1 MHDSFFCCKF
11 VVIMKRTTIW
21 LLIIFMLLTFVGLI
35 ALQARY
41 VRINAEMI
49 ENQFN
54 ENVQRSLFQT
64 VSLVEE
70 NEALEYLGQ
79 TLEGIDYNGNKNKV
93 LSLEA
98 QNIRMKNNI
107 DSMAENL
114 KLTSEQK
121 NRPTIRLSTRHG
133 KATIEETSRYLQEKF
148 KQNFSRSK
156 TILDQA
162 VFRWMKEIDEKDIS
176 ERINFEELNGI
187 LDKVLVNNGVNLP
200 FTYSIVDKQGR
211 VIFQCHKDLHDN
223 NLNTTNNIYIQRF
236 FPLEESN
243 KMAYLQVIF
252 PTKQNYILNSMNL
265 LLPSIGLVALI
276 LGVFIVALI
285 IIFRQKQL
293 NTMKNDFVN
302 NMTHEFKT
310 PISSI
315 SLASQMLQD
324 QGVGKTPETLKHIS
338 NVIHDETK
346 RLSFQVEKVL
356 QMAIFEKDNSILKLN
371 EMRINSLISDII
383 ANFSLKVTS
392 KGGKITSNLK
402 AIYDVALIDE
412 VHFTNVIFNLMDN
425 ALKYSDKPLLLTIE
439 TWNEKNNLLISIE
452 DNGIGINKD
461 DLKRIF
467 DKFYRVS
474 TGNLHNVKGFGL
486 GLAYVKKI
494 ITEHKG
500 TIKVESE
507 LKIGTKF
514 TITIPTLKN

>member
-1 MHDSFFCCKF
+1 
-11 VVIMKRTTIW
+11 MKKTTIW
-21 LLIIFMLLTFVGLI
+21 ILIIAMLLTFVGLI

-54 ENVQRSLFQT
+54 DNVQRGLFQT

-79 TLEGIDYNGNKNKV
+79 VLEGEDYKGAENKF
-93 LSLEA
+93 LSLDS
-98 QNIRMKNNI
+98 KDLKLKSDI

-114 KLTSEQK
+114 KLTSDQI

-133 KATIEETSRYLQEKF
+133 KATIEETSRYLQERF
-148 KQNFSRSK
+148 QQNFKRSK

-162 VFRWMKEIDEKDIS
+162 VFRWMKETDKKEIS
-176 ERINFEELNGI
+176 ERVNFEELNGI
-187 LDKVLVNNGVNLP
+187 LEKVLTNNGVSLP
-200 FTYSIVDKQGR
+200 FFYSIVDKQGKLIYR
-211 VIFQCHKDLHDN
+211 CHKDIQGAD
-223 NLNTTNNIYIQRF
+223 LNAHNNIYTQRL
-236 FPLEESN
+236 FPSEEST
-243 KMAYLQVIF
+243 KPAYLQVIF

-265 LLPSIGLVALI
+265 FFPSIALI
-276 LGVFIVALI
+276 SLILAVFIVAII

-293 NTMKNDFVN
+293 NNMKNDFVN

-310 PISSI
+310 PISVI

-324 QGVGKTPETLKHIS
+324 PGVGKTPETLKHIS
-338 NVIHDETK
+338 NVIRDETK

-356 QMAIFEKDNSILKLN
+356 QMAIFEKDKSMLKLN
-371 EMRINSLISDII
+371 EIRINSLVSDII
-383 ANFSLKVTS
+383 GNFSLKVTS
-392 KGGKITSNLK
+392 QGGKITSKLQ
-402 AIYDVALIDE
+402 AGYDTALIDE

-425 ALKYSDKPLLLTIE
+425 ALKYASDKPLLLTIE
-439 TWNEKNNLLISIE
+439 TWNEKDNLLISIE
-452 DNGIGINKD
+452 DNGIGIHKE

-467 DKFYRVS
+467 EKFYRVS

-494 ITEHKG
+494 VTEHRG
-500 TIKVESE
+500 SIKVESE
-507 LKIGTKF
+507 LNIGTKF
-514 TITIPTLKN
+514 IITIPTLKN

>member
-1 MHDSFFCCKF
+1 
-11 VVIMKRTTIW
+11 MKRRTIW
-21 LLIIFMLLTFVGLI
+21 ILIIFMLLTFLGLI

-41 VRINAEMI
+41 LRINAEMI
-49 ENQFN
+49 ESQFN

-79 TLEGIDYNGNKNKV
+79 TLEGVDYSSNNNKV
-93 LSLEA
+93 ATLET
-98 QNIRMKNNI
+98 QNIRLKNNI

-121 NRPTIRLSTRHG
+121 NRPTVRLSTSHG
-133 KATIEETSRYLQEKF
+133 KETIQETSRYLQEKF

-176 ERINFEELNGI
+176 DRVNFRDLNGI
-187 LDKVLVNNGVNLP
+187 LEKVLVNNGVKLP
-200 FTYSIVDKQGR
+200 FAYSIVDKQGKE
-211 VIFQCHKDLHDN
+211 IYNSHKDIQQVRDN
-223 NLNTTNNIYIQRF
+223 FQNNIYIQKL
-236 FPLEESN
+236 FPFEESN
-243 KMAYLQVIF
+243 KAAYLQVYF
-252 PTKQNYILNSMNL
+252 PTKQNYIFNSMNL
-265 LLPSIGLVALI
+265 LLPSIALI
-276 LGVFIVALI
+276 ALVLGVFIVALI

-293 NTMKNDFVN
+293 NNMKNDFVN
-302 NMTHEFKT
+302 NMTHELKT

-324 QGVGKTPETLKHIS
+324 PGVGKTPETLKHIS
-338 NVIHDETK
+338 NVIRDETK
-346 RLSFQVEKVL
+346 RLSLQVEKVL
-356 QMAIFEKDNSILKLN
+356 QMAIFEKDKSILKLN
-371 EMRINSLISDII
+371 EIRINSLISDIVS
-383 ANFSLKVTS
+383 NFSLKVTI
-392 KGGKITSNLK
+392 KGGKITSKLGAK
-402 AIYDVALIDE
+402 YDLALIDE

-439 TWNEKNNLLISIE
+439 TWNEKDNLLVSIE
-452 DNGIGINKD
+452 DNGIGISKD

-467 DKFYRVS
+467 EKFYRVS

-494 ITEHKG
+494 VTEHKG
-500 TIKVESE
+500 SIKVESE
-507 LKIGTKF
+507 LNIGTKF
-514 TITIPTLKN
+514 TITIPTFKN

>member
-1 MHDSFFCCKF
+1 
-11 VVIMKRTTIW
+11 MKRTTIW
-21 LLIIFMLLTFVGLI
+21 GLIILMLLTFVGLI
-35 ALQARY
+35 VLQARY
-41 VRINAEMI
+41 VRTNAEMI
-49 ENQFN
+49 EKQFN
-54 ENVQRSLFQT
+54 DNVQQSLYQT

-79 TLEGIDYNGNKNKV
+79 TLEGNDYSGNKNKL
-93 LSLEA
+93 LSMDA
-98 QNIRMKNNI
+98 QNLRLKNNI

-114 KLTSEQK
+114 KLTPDQL
-121 NRPTIRLSTRHG
+121 NRPSIRLSTRHG

-176 ERINFEELNGI
+176 ERVNFEELNGI
-187 LDKVLVNNGVNLP
+187 LEKVFTNNSVNLP
-200 FTYSIVDKQGR
+200 FFYSIVDKQGK
-211 VIFQCHKDLHDN
+211 IIYKCHKDIPVN
-223 NLNTTNNIYIQRF
+223 ISNTQNNIYTQKL

-243 KMAYLQVIF
+243 KTAYLQVIF

-265 LLPSIGLVALI
+265 LLPSIALVSLI
-276 LGVFIVALI
+276 LCIFIVAII

-293 NTMKNDFVN
+293 NNMKNDFVN

-310 PISSI
+310 PISTI

-324 QGVGKTPETLKHIS
+324 PGVGKTPETLKHIS
-338 NVIHDETK
+338 NVIRDETK

-356 QMAIFEKDNSILKLN
+356 QMAIFEKDKSILKLN
-371 EMRINSLISDII
+371 EIKINSLIADII
-383 ANFSLKVTS
+383 SNFSLKVTS
-392 KGGKITSNLK
+392 KGGKITSKLK
-402 AIYDVALIDE
+402 ALNDLALIDE

-439 TWNEKNNLLISIE
+439 TWNEKENLLISIE
-452 DNGIGINKD
+452 DNGIGISKD
-461 DLKRIF
+461 DVKRIF
-467 DKFYRVS
+467 EKFYRVS

-494 ITEHKG
+494 ISEHKG
-500 TIKVESE
+500 SIKVESE
-507 LKIGTKF
+507 INIGTKF
-514 TITIPTLKN
+514 TITIPTLKNYEL

>member
-200 FTYSIVDKQGR
+200 FTYSVVDKQGR

-425 ALKYSDKPLLLTIE
+425 ALKYSDKALLLTIE

-452 DNGIGINKD
+452 DNGIGINKE